1 MGRVCIKSPS
11 IACTV
16 QESCSS
22 ENLQATILSRGK
34 LSSKK
39 ACSCVGLTWPIGIIM
54 KSLRELTIILDSLSW
69 KRQPIIMLDLASV
82 LDGTSSLGVISSEN
96 LLLRLTRLLT
106 VSIVMPVFQVMQK
119 GSSYEIHHSHGQ
131 QSSEKTCSRV
141 SIYVGRHRENLPL
154 WQRKLEASTHRR
166 LRG

>member
-1 MGRVCIKSPS
+1 
-11 IACTV
+11 
-16 QESCSS
+16 
-22 ENLQATILSRGK
+22 
-34 LSSKK
+34 
-39 ACSCVGLTWPIGIIM
+39 M
-54 KSLRELTIILDSLSW
+54 KSLREPTTVLDSLSW
-69 KRQPIIMLDLASV
+69 ERQPIIMLDLASV

-106 VSIVMPVFQVMQK
+106 VDLSIVMPVFQVMQK

-166 LRG
+166 LRSV